1 MTISDLTRND
11 ANVKYP
17 NFTAVFSKIASAE
30 MVKLLMGGEC
40 QLIGTLASTGQKA
53 VLRTISP
60 TPNNVRLL
68 LMVVDSMEY
77 NISPTTTIPI
87 KSVED
92 YMEVV

>member
-11 ANVKYP
+11 ADVKYP
-17 NFTAVFSKIASAE
+17 NFSAVFSKIASAE
-30 MVKLLMGGEC
+30 MVKLLEGGEY

-53 VLRTISP
+53 VLRTVSL

-77 NISPTTTIPI
+77 NLSPTTSIPI
-87 KSVED
+87 SSIED